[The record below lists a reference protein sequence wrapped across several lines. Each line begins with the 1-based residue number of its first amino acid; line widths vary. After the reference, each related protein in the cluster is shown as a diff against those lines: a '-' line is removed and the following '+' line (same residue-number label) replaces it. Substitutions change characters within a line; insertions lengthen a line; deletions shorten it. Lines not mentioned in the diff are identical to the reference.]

1 MNKHTTA
8 LFVSNDQLRI
18 ALRIL
23 RALAHPLR
31 IRIIRTIHQNKDGVA
46 NVSEIFTA
54 LEIEQSIASQHL
66 RVLRHADLVITRRDH
81 KFVYYSLNYDRI
93 ARTAEAVAILK
104 DDGELSYK
112 KKEGVS

>member
-1 MNKHTTA
+1 MNKHTPTP
-8 LFVSNDQLRI
+8 FISNEQLRI

-31 IRIIRTIHQNKDGVA
+31 IKIIRTIHQNKDGAA
-46 NVSEIFTA
+46 NVGEIYTA

-81 KFVYYSLNYDRI
+81 KFVYYSLNYERI
-93 ARTAEAVAILK
+93 SRSAEAINLLK
-104 DDGELSYK
+104 DETGPDSGK
-112 KKEGVS
+112 